1 MTITLQPRKISFGT
15 SGNQK
20 FRNKPTIVD
29 GIRFPSKKEAQRW
42 KDLLLLQAN
51 GEVRNIRRQVE
62 YRLEVLGMLICKYRA
77 DFVYDELRASV
88 WTDEIVEDVKGYRTP
103 EYRLKR
109 KLMKACLGIEIR
121 ET

>member
-42 KDLLLLQAN
+42 RDLLLLQAN